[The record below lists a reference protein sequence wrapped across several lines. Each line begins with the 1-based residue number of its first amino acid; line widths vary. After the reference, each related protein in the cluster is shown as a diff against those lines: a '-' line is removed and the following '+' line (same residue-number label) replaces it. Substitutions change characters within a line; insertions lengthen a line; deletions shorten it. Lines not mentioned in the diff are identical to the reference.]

1 VHKEGNVVR
10 PVLFTIFG
18 FPIRSYGFF
27 IAVAFV
33 AGLWLA
39 RRIALRRR
47 PEHAPIVEDFAL
59 AALLAAIAGARI
71 WEVAFTWADYRH
83 NLGEIFAI
91 WHGGLSIQGAVVGG
105 GLVAWWFARKYKLS
119 FWDFAD
125 TLTPGLLL
133 GQAIGRL
140 GSCFLNGD
148 AYGKPTGTSF
158 GVIYAPGSPAYDV
171 FGPVRLWPAE
181 VFEGL
186 WDLVVLGLVVW
197 MLLRKKQPVSGRAFL
212 WYAVLYSVGRFSL
225 EFLRADSLQFAGL
238 KAAQVTSVL
247 FAVGAGL
254 LLLLARRQRP
264 APDPS

>member
-148 AYGKPTGTSF
+148 AYGKPTGTYIFFSPVASF
-158 GVIYAPGSPAYDV
+158 ERIMFRTGEARHFPTPDTPADQDYDL
-171 FGPVRLWPAE
+171 P
-181 VFEGL
+181 
-186 WDLVVLGLVVW
+186 
-197 MLLRKKQPVSGRAFL
+197 RAGDSDPLAMFYL
-212 WYAVLYSVGRFSL
+212 KSL
-225 EFLRADSLQFAGL
+225 
-238 KAAQVTSVL
+238 KTSV
-247 FAVGAGL
+247 
-254 LLLLARRQRP
+254 
-264 APDPS
+264 PDPAAKGLGTN